1 VRPAVEEED
10 LQKLASLPYSS
21 LRKEFQVGVEALRTQ
36 LVTICNSSPKTVG
49 GQMIGCSAFVA
60 LMRQLVLALN
70 ENAILN
76 VRGAWETVQH
86 SACVDLTDELRKQAT
101 TMLRKLSA
109 TTMLPMTEGSLNSLF
124 RQQRTELRAQWDQR
138 AVGDEAV
145 RCEYWQELEEVL
157 EWEETAAQERN
168 VRIADQ
174 QLTEAC
180 RVWLTWLDDSSSMW
194 DAGERISEGLIC
206 LMERTPSAPLARA
219 AKSAMEAAGR
229 RVARERDA
237 SKQIKERLVEADR
250 QAAAFSSAT
259 SKQDAAER
267 AKLEEK
273 VAKLDGALEELRQAL
288 NAEQARVKVKDEDLK
303 KTAGH
308 NQSMLED
315 IEVLRALEHELKA
328 QLRSFA
334 EKEVS
339 QQTEIDRLA
348 ADVAKAEN
356 ERLTSERASRIAHL
370 EAESSSTARQQLQ
383 ARLDEATTRQ
393 HDLGTQLEQLR
404 SDHAS
409 LQVKYEKIRRERE
422 AGEGLMRKERDA
434 ERAEFKEAQ
443 ARLRVAEEEV
453 KSKQRELQEV
463 KTQLQGAMADLEST
477 KEHQRDE
484 VKRLNRAF
492 ADKESSWRE
501 NLDWVKAAASK
512 AEADRIASERAARK
526 ARWEADTALEERRWL
541 ESEVKRLAASQ

>member
-1 VRPAVEEED
+1 
-10 LQKLASLPYSS
+10 
-21 LRKEFQVGVEALRTQ
+21 
-36 LVTICNSSPKTVG
+36 
-49 GQMIGCSAFVA
+49 
-60 LMRQLVLALN
+60 
-70 ENAILN
+70 
-76 VRGAWETVQH
+76 
-86 SACVDLTDELRKQAT
+86 
-101 TMLRKLSA
+101 
-109 TTMLPMTEGSLNSLF
+109 
-124 RQQRTELRAQWDQR
+124 
-138 AVGDEAV
+138 
-145 RCEYWQELEEVL
+145 
-157 EWEETAAQERN
+157 
-168 VRIADQ
+168 
-174 QLTEAC
+174 
-180 RVWLTWLDDSSSMW
+180 
-194 DAGERISEGLIC
+194 
-206 LMERTPSAPLARA
+206 
-219 AKSAMEAAGR
+219 MEAAGR

-237 SKQIKERLVEADR
+237 SKQVKEKLVEADR

-267 AKLEEK
+267 AKLEER

-288 NAEQARVKVKDEDLK
+288 NAEQARVRVKDEDLK
-303 KTAGH
+303 KTTGH

-348 ADVAKAEN
+348 ADVAKAEH
-356 ERLTSERASRIAHL
+356 ERLSSERASRIAHL

-383 ARLDEATTRQ
+383 ARLDKATTRQ
-393 HDLGTQLEQLR
+393 QDLGTQLEQLR
-404 SDHAS
+404 ADHDS
-409 LQVKYEKIRRERE
+409 LQIKFEKIRRERE

-541 ESEVKRLAASQ
+541 ESEVKRLAAS